1 MELSGFMQLLLKY
14 KDGKKRVMINGMG
27 SGTTRGLIQEVYDDY
42 LVYELLSIK
51 EEKKTSKQKQIR
63 EVKNI
68 PIAQIVDIGEGEV
81 TTDVVPNIIG

>member
-1 MELSGFMQLLLKY
+1 MDFRELLLTY
-14 KDGKKRVMINGMG
+14 RNSKKRVMINGMG
-27 SGTTRGLIQEVYDDY
+27 SGTTRGLILDVCDDY

-51 EEKKTSKQKQIR
+51 EEKKTGKQKQIR

-68 PIAQIVDIGEGEV
+68 SIAQIVDIGEGEV